1 MNKIVK
7 VNIKIKNL
15 LTIHFKIWLQTS
27 RTHALNLIKHYY
39 RKLIL
44 NIIIVSFILKY
55 FVINMFNVIPILGQ
69 KQYISK
75 VNYLREIFIVIIV
88 WHETT

>member
-1 MNKIVK
+1 
-7 VNIKIKNL
+7 
-15 LTIHFKIWLQTS
+15 
-27 RTHALNLIKHYY
+27 
-39 RKLIL
+39 
-44 NIIIVSFILKY
+44 
-55 FVINMFNVIPILGQ
+55 MFNVIPILGQ